1 MNNFLAMFIRDQI
14 FLSTY
19 INLHAATREPVK
31 IAST

>member
-1 MNNFLAMFIRDQI
+1 MNNFLAKFRRDQI

-19 INLHAATREPVK
+19 INLHAATREPGK